1 MTLMSN
7 ALHRAGLAG
16 IPRRTA
22 EPEYR
27 TVTYDPP
34 FGTVEEM
41 QWQIALGGVV
51 LFISLVFFLVVI
63 VASWRNGPVS
73 ETIDDTIPPPLSG
86 SEYSPKIL
94 DNMKLWIGIAVLLVI
109 LAYSLPLAGMVMDG
123 LFAPGAPPTPV

>member
-1 MTLMSN
+1 MSN

-27 TVTYDPP
+27 SVTYDPP

-41 QWQIALGGVV
+41 QWQVALGGTI

-63 VASWRNGPVS
+63 VASWRGGTEGP
-73 ETIDDTIPPPLSG
+73 IDDTLPAPLSG
-86 SEYSPKIL
+86 AEHSPKIL
-94 DNMKLWIGIAVLLVI
+94 DNMKLWIGIAIVLVLL
-109 LAYSLPLAGMVMDG
+109 AYTLPLAEMVMDG
-123 LFAPGAPPTPV
+123 LFSPGAPPTPV